1 MGKIIVTENVSLDG
15 VAQDPLGGE
24 GFKHGGWGTEI
35 LTTDREEWA
44 KVLQDEALASE
55 ALLMGRRTNEWFA
68 AQWLS
73 RSGVWAD
80 RLNSMP
86 KYVVSSSLDMPKWS
100 NATVLSGDV
109 VQEVSN
115 LKARLDGDI
124 VVYGSTQLV
133 PTLME
138 HDLVD
143 EVRLIL
149 FPVVLG
155 AGERIFG
162 QTSDKKRMRLVQVR
176 PVGDTFA
183 FLSYERD
190 HGDQGD

>member
-35 LTTDREEWA
+35 LARDREEWA
-44 KVLQDEALASE
+44 QVLQDEVLASE
-55 ALLMGRRTNEWFA
+55 ALLMGRRTDEWFA

-86 KYVVSSSLDMPKWS
+86 KYVVSSTLDKPKWS
-100 NATVLSGDV
+100 NATVLAGDV
-109 VQEVSN
+109 VEEVSN

-133 PTLME
+133 HTLME

-143 EVRLIL
+143 GVRLIL

-155 AGERIFG
+155 SGERIFG
-162 QTSDKKRMRLVQVR
+162 ETSDKTPLRLVNVR
-176 PVGDTFA
+176 PVGHNFA
-183 FLSYERD
+183 LISYERH
-190 HGDQGD
+190 HGGRGD

>member
-1 MGKIIVTENVSLDG
+1 MGKIIVTENVSLYG

-35 LTTDREEWA
+35 LASDREEWA

-55 ALLMGRRTNEWFA
+55 ALLLGRRSDEWFA

-80 RLNSMP
+80 RLNCMP
-86 KYVVSSSLDMPKWS
+86 KYVVSSTLDKPKWS

-109 VQEVSN
+109 VEEVSN
-115 LKARLDGDI
+115 LKARLGGDI

-143 EVRLIL
+143 EVRLMF

-155 AGERIFG
+155 AGEPIFG
-162 QTSDKKRMRLVQVR
+162 QTSDKTRMRLVQVR

-190 HGDQGD
+190 HGGRGD

>member
-1 MGKIIVTENVSLDG
+1 
-15 VAQDPLGGE
+15 
-24 GFKHGGWGTEI
+24 HGGWGTEI
-35 LTTDREEWA
+35 LARDREEWSQ
-44 KVLQDEALASE
+44 VLQDEALASE
-55 ALLMGRRTNEWFA
+55 ALLMGRRTDEWFA

-86 KYVVSSSLDMPKWS
+86 KYVVSSTLDKPKWS
-100 NATVLSGDV
+100 NATVLTGDV
-109 VQEVSN
+109 VEEVSN

-133 PTLME
+133 HTLME

-143 EVRLIL
+143 GVRLIL

-162 QTSDKKRMRLVQVR
+162 ETSDKTRMRLVNVQ
-176 PVGDTFA
+176 PVGDNFA
-183 FLSYERD
+183 LISYERD
-190 HGDQGD
+190 RGGRDD

>member
-35 LTTDREEWA
+35 LTTAREDWA

-55 ALLMGRRTNEWFA
+55 ALLMGRRTDEWFA
-68 AQWLS
+68 AQWLP

-86 KYVVSSSLDMPKWS
+86 KYVVSSTLDKPKWS
-100 NATVLSGDV
+100 NATILSGDV
-109 VQEVSN
+109 VEEVSN

-124 VVYGSTQLV
+124 VVYGSTRLV

-162 QTSDKKRMRLVQVR
+162 ETSDKTRIRLVQVR

-183 FLSYERD
+183 FVSYERD
-190 HGDQGD
+190 RGGQGD

>member
-1 MGKIIVTENVSLDG
+1 MGRIIVTENVSLDG

-24 GFKHGGWGTEI
+24 GFRHGGWGSEI
-35 LTTDREEWA
+35 LARGREEWA

-55 ALLMGRRTNEWFA
+55 ALLLGRRSDEWFA

-86 KYVVSSSLDMPKWS
+86 KYVVSSTLDKPKWS

-109 VQEVSN
+109 VKEVSN

-133 PTLME
+133 HTLME

-155 AGERIFG
+155 AGGSIFG
-162 QTSDKKRMRLVQVR
+162 ETSRKRPMRLVQVR
-176 PVGDTFA
+176 PVGDNFA
-183 FLSYERD
+183 FLAYERD
-190 HGDQGD
+190 HGDGDD